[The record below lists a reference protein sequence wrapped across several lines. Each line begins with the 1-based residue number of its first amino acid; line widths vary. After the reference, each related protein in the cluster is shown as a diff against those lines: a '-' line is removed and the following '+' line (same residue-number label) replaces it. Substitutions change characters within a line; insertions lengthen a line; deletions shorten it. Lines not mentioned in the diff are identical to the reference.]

1 MKDYT
6 LNKKDEKKFILNYKI
21 KKNKIFIK
29 LASGERYEIP
39 YNEENEEKILN
50 MMKNQVTDNLS
61 VDRTVVT
68 NYALSLGFAVG
79 TIVLAILLGIKSI
92 PQFVITKS
100 AESLISAIP
109 TIACTIL
116 SSISAFFA
124 IENKLIINDY
134 KKNKL
139 YLEREEEIN
148 NQVKNNKN
156 ILSNV
161 SVNTKNIVYKAKEDD
176 KVFNIN
182 KMDKVSLKDLKQ
194 ILENIQRDEEFA
206 FNYEESKPKKLTR
219 KKGE

>member
-1 MKDYT
+1 M
-6 LNKKDEKKFILNYKI
+6 FILNYKI
-21 KKNKIFIK
+21 KKNKIIIK

-100 AESLISAIP
+100 AASFISAIP
-109 TIACTIL
+109 TIACTLL
-116 SSISAFFA
+116 SALSALFA
-124 IENKLIINDY
+124 IENKSIINDY

-148 NQVKNNKN
+148 SKVKNNKN

-161 SVNTKNIVYKAKEDD
+161 SVNTKNMVYKAKEDD
-176 KVFNIN
+176 KVFDIN
-182 KMDKVSLKDLKQ
+182 KLDKVSLKDLKQ
-194 ILENIQRDEEFA
+194 ILENIKRDEEFA

>member
-100 AESLISAIP
+100 AESLIGAIP